1 MVEAIKKQIT
11 DEVVP
16 ILAQMTGET
25 VTDSGAYSNEADVQE
40 PNFQQ
45 TFFSTNYPRLLKI
58 KNEYDPYDLFIVSA
72 GVGSENWDAASLC
85 WL

>member
-45 TFFSTNYPRLLKI
+45 TFFSTNYPRLAEDQK
-58 KNEYDPYDLFIVSA
+58 
-72 GVGSENWDAASLC
+72 GVRPL
-85 WL
+85 

>member
-1 MVEAIKKQIT
+1 MN
-11 DEVVP
+11 VVD
-16 ILAQMTGET
+16 AR
-25 VTDSGAYSNEADVQE
+25 E

-58 KNEYDPYDLFIVSA
+58 KKEYDPYDLFIVSA